1 MACLANGNV
10 AGKKKKMTW
19 KECCNKWGRA
29 AMEQQQGSR
38 GPYTIEVGKDQ
49 LAANIFAFIPN
60 TEWHKYYVARIGLS
74 SEALK
79 LKYAITFGEV
89 YEFDSSFNRCPECDC
104 AIDEHRCD
112 ECSIRFK
119 KSDDNIMKNMNE
131 TARALGGW
139 DNYYAATWKQ
149 FEAAKDDML
158 EVAPTAGML
167 EKRAREAEKLLGK
180 KAKRHEVAEV
190 QQLWEKYEEAK
201 EIEAEEETF
210 FEHEASLLMQ
220 EAPKTYKDNFPQ
232 LGKGSEATLVVEKEV
247 PVKEAS
253 TGFFFGEIPA
263 LVELPK
269 IPILEI
275 LPAAPVLNLNGELN
289 EQTQPQGKDESIDE
303 VEKDQ
308 VKPVA
313 MIQSGF
319 KKYELVGNSF
329 QRVKK
334 LPKTL
339 YPWGE
344 KSQTP
349 GKVQHTM
356 ITKWVRKT
364 MNQQAEREEK
374 NLECM
379 GENERNSFCKE
390 GRTESEMEVGTI
402 QTREKDE
409 ERQPEAA
416 GKSKEEQ
423 AANSIGRTT
432 PANCLDHIYCRRS
445 SSEPDGGEEATEWAD
460 FLNAFFEEE
469 ENYVK
474 DQVDRTT
481 ATTADSSCTKNCEE
495 ETAMRGNYW
504 QESDKKQIHQ
514 AQRIN
519 IFVPSCKTHGG
530 YPKTHRPVY
539 PRAKPPCYQASSSA
553 CSMEEN
559 SQNRGDRK
567 RNERFCVESAENHR
581 STWSRPKRTFR
592 GSWGFQR
599 NTI

>member
-1 MACLANGNV
+1 
-10 AGKKKKMTW
+10 
-19 KECCNKWGRA
+19 
-29 AMEQQQGSR
+29 
-38 GPYTIEVGKDQ
+38 
-49 LAANIFAFIPN
+49 
-60 TEWHKYYVARIGLS
+60 
-74 SEALK
+74 
-79 LKYAITFGEV
+79 
-89 YEFDSSFNRCPECDC
+89 
-104 AIDEHRCD
+104 
-112 ECSIRFK
+112 
-119 KSDDNIMKNMNE
+119 MKNMNE

-308 VKPVA
+308 AKPVA

-374 NLECM
+374 IWSAW
-379 GENERNSFCKE
+379 ERTKE
-390 GRTESEMEVGTI
+390 TI
-402 QTREKDE
+402 FSKREELKAKWRWGLYRLVKKTRKDNQKQ
-409 ERQPEAA
+409 RAKA
-416 GKSKEEQ
+416 RKSKQQIQLEELPPQ
-423 AANSIGRTT
+423 IVSTIS
-432 PANCLDHIYCRRS
+432 LSLIHI
-445 SSEPDGGEEATEWAD
+445 
-460 FLNAFFEEE
+460 
-469 ENYVK
+469 
-474 DQVDRTT
+474 
-481 ATTADSSCTKNCEE
+481 
-495 ETAMRGNYW
+495 
-504 QESDKKQIHQ
+504 
-514 AQRIN
+514 
-519 IFVPSCKTHGG
+519 
-530 YPKTHRPVY
+530 
-539 PRAKPPCYQASSSA
+539 
-553 CSMEEN
+553 
-559 SQNRGDRK
+559 
-567 RNERFCVESAENHR
+567 
-581 STWSRPKRTFR
+581 
-592 GSWGFQR
+592 
-599 NTI
+599 